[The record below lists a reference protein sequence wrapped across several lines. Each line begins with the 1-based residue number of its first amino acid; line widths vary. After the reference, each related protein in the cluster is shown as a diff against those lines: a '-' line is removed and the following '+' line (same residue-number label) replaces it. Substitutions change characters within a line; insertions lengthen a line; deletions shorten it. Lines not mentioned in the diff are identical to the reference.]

1 MPGAVE
7 ANVCPYFVLLPDFAL
22 FKKFAS
28 FPPDF
33 TPFLSDFALYAR
45 ILMIL
50 KCGRP
55 LHPTNKYARATLHAQ
70 ICTAAAACVKCSLS
84 LSPLTQQF
92 SS

>member
-1 MPGAVE
+1 MHRRICNHMPGAVE

-70 ICTAAAACVKCSLS
+70 ICTAAAACARCS
-84 LSPLTQQF
+84 
-92 SS
+92 